1 MTLQHAAI
9 RAIISIIQLL
19 AQGLGASI
27 LLHGGLR
34 SVLGHSLEQ
43 RLTGSCIGEPLLQG
57 LGAGGQV
64 PPRRGSIPLHSG
76 HSSKLG
82 HGLEQRL
89 HGSCVG
95 EPPLQAPAASGQ
107 IPQSRGGIL
116 QHGGHPSVQRH
127 GLGLRLHGSCASA
140 ARTLRRLPQR
150 EGAQCRELL
159 RKLRL
164 KLSTKSMQD
173 GRRFLA
179 VA

>member
-127 GLGLRLHGSCASA
+127 GLGLRLHGSCAGEPLWRCIGTGSTS
-140 ARTLRRLPQR
+140 RQPELHLP
-150 EGAQCRELL
+150 
-159 RKLRL
+159 
-164 KLSTKSMQD
+164 SP
-173 GRRFLA
+173 
-179 VA
+179 